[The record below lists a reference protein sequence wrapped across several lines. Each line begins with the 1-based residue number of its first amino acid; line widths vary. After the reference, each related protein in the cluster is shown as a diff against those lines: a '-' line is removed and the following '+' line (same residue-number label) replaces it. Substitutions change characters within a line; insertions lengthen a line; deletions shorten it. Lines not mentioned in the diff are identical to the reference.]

1 MLHSLGSVDLE
12 RGADSVLDV
21 KRLQVLLSVVE
32 LGSVTAAA
40 DALMYTPSA
49 VSQQLRRLEREVGQ
63 PLMKRHA
70 RGMSPTEAGQVLV
83 LHARKVMRQLAAAEA
98 DLQEIAGLRRGRLV
112 LGTFP
117 TIASSFLPLVVRRFQ
132 QLHPAIRL
140 DILSGREAQLV
151 EWLEN
156 GTVDLSLLWDYEWR
170 RLDPAQLDLTK
181 LFDDP
186 TVLVVAADHR
196 LARRRRVEMAELADE
211 DWIVR
216 SRPPGRRGAAAQCRR
231 GRVRA
236 EGLVPGQ
243 RLPGGPGDGR
253 GRARHRRGAADGGAQ
268 PDRQRAGHPARAA
281 RCRPAGSS
289 SPTAPTGWTRPP
301 RPRSTQLLVETGATY
316 APD

>member
-1 MLHSLGSVDLE
+1 LLSAAVQGGTS
-12 RGADSVLDV
+12 SVLDV

-49 VSQQLRRLEREVGQ
+49 VSQQLRRLEHEVGQ

-70 RGMSPTEAGQVLV
+70 RGMSPTEAGEVLV
-83 LHARKVMRQLAAAEA
+83 LHARKVLRQLAAAEA

-117 TIASSFLPLVVRRFQ
+117 TVASSFLPLVVRRFQ

-170 RLDPAQLDLTK
+170 RLDPSRFNLTK

-196 LARRRRVEMAELADE
+196 LSRRRRVEMAELVDE

-216 SRPPGRRGAAAQCRR
+216 SDHPVVEVLRRSAVAAGFEPRVSFRANDYQEAQAMVGVGLGIAVAPRTAVLNRIANVRVIPLGPRVPARRVLVAHRPDRVDTAAGAAFHA
-231 GRVRA
+231 V
-236 EGLVPGQ
+236 
-243 RLPGGPGDGR
+243 
-253 GRARHRRGAADGGAQ
+253 
-268 PDRQRAGHPARAA
+268 
-281 RCRPAGSS
+281 
-289 SPTAPTGWTRPP
+289 
-301 RPRSTQLLVETGATY
+301 LVETGATY
-316 APD
+316 RPE

>member
-1 MLHSLGSVDLE
+1 
-12 RGADSVLDV
+12 
-21 KRLQVLLSVVE
+21 
-32 LGSVTAAA
+32 
-40 DALMYTPSA
+40 
-49 VSQQLRRLEREVGQ
+49 
-63 PLMKRHA
+63 
-70 RGMSPTEAGQVLV
+70 V

-117 TIASSFLPLVVRRFQ
+117 TVASSFLPLVVRRFR

-170 RLDPAQLDLTK
+170 RLDPSQLNLTP

-196 LARRRRVEMAELADE
+196 FARRRRVDMAELADE
-211 DWIVR
+211 DWIIR
-216 SRPPGRRGAAAQCRR
+216 SEHPVVEVLQRSAVAAGFEPKVSFRANDYQEAQAMV
-231 GRVRA
+231 GV
-236 EGLVPGQ
+236 GLGIAVAPRTAVLNRIANVKVISLGSTV
-243 RLPGGPGDGR
+243 
-253 GRARHRRGAADGGAQ
+253 
-268 PDRQRAGHPARAA
+268 PARRVVVAHRSDRVDTAA
-281 RCRPAGSS
+281 EA
-289 SPTAPTGWTRPP
+289 AFHA
-301 RPRSTQLLVETGATY
+301 LLVETGRTY